1 MIAAHDVWM
10 ALDTLARERGLTPS
24 GLARAAG
31 LDATA
36 FNPSRRGDGDG
47 RVRWLSLG
55 SLLRA
60 LDVLDMPLSV
70 FAAGLEKRPLP
81 HQGLERTLE
90 PEVAEGGMWGLP
102 LSHLGQEGLFDR
114 HGLPIGS
121 AWEEMDCPFSLPP
134 PAYVVRIDTDL
145 CEPVLREG
153 ASVVLLPGVPVR
165 AQDRVLLVVP
175 GEAPWVG
182 IMSDHPPGMIRPFD
196 APEGAGRPVPEGEGY
211 YLHRIVMTTA

>member
-1 MIAAHDVWM
+1 MIAAHDVWA

-36 FNPSRRGDGDG
+36 FNPSRRGDGEG
-47 RVRWLSLG
+47 RARWLSLG

-60 LDVLDMPLSV
+60 LNVLDMPLSV

-81 HQGLERTLE
+81 YQGLEQALE
-90 PEVAEGGMWGLP
+90 ADAGECGMWALP

-114 HGLPIGS
+114 HGLPTGS
-121 AWEEMDCPFSLPP
+121 AWEEMDCPFSLPG

-153 ASVVLLPGVPVR
+153 ASVALLPGLAVR

-175 GEAPWVG
+175 GGKPCVG
-182 IMSDHPPGMIRPFD
+182 IMSESAPDVIRPFD
-196 APEGAGRPVPEGEGY
+196 VSEGAERPVPVGESY